1 MEERVL
7 TKDLL
12 VTTYA
17 DVRKDITAKTVKVC
31 LQIIKLCICGESK
44 ILSFPVIA
52 IGHFRLRPSLCFKT
66 RLSGKLLTTIYFFYS
81 QANKTHFLNKGF
93 FTWPRFESESFCN
106 SEKWPIIQYP

>member
-1 MEERVL
+1 MEERVS

-31 LQIIKLCICGESK
+31 SQIIKLCICGESK

-52 IGHFRLRPSLCFKT
+52 TDHFRFGSSLCFKA
-66 RLSGKLLTTIYFFYS
+66 RLSAKLLILIYFLFS
-81 QANKTHFLNKGF
+81 CK
-93 FTWPRFESESFCN
+93 
-106 SEKWPIIQYP
+106 

>member
-1 MEERVL
+1 MEERVS

-31 LQIIKLCICGESK
+31 SHIIKLCISGEKK

-52 IGHFRLRPSLCFKT
+52 IGLFRFAPSLFFKA
-66 RLSGKLLTTIYFFYS
+66 RLSAKLLTTSYFLS
-81 QANKTHFLNKGF
+81 SCK
-93 FTWPRFESESFCN
+93 
-106 SEKWPIIQYP
+106 